1 MNRPNPA
8 QDARNASGTPHT
20 MPDSVP
26 PARNPSQAVPAAS
39 RADDTSTLDALAVA
53 LAALV
58 ALGMIGRGDAGL
70 AVLWVL
76 LAGAA
81 CLVLAAG
88 WEPGCDPD
96 LEGDE

>member
-20 MPDSVP
+20 TPDSVP
-26 PARNPSQAVPAAS
+26 PAGNPSHAVPVSARAAS
-39 RADDTSTLDALAVA
+39 NLDALATV

-96 LEGDE
+96 LGDDE

>member
-1 MNRPNPA
+1 MNRA
-8 QDARNASGTPHT
+8 RTAHDARRAPLASRTAA
-20 MPDSVP
+20 DVVP
-26 PARNPSQAVPAAS
+26 PASDPATTVPVSARAAS
-39 RADDTSTLDALAVA
+39 NLDALATV